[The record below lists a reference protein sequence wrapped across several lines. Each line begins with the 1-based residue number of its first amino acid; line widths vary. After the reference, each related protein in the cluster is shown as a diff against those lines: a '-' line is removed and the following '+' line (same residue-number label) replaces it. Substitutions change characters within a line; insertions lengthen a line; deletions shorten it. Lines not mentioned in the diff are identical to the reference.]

1 MCAAICRLGGKGD
14 GLWWWRKNLVE
25 NRSAA
30 ADVSSAQWLS
40 VRSTKLKS
48 FGELIAR
55 RREELGLT
63 QTELAARIRGRSGEP
78 VSQQRITD
86 IEHDRFGVPRRPI
99 LKQLA
104 RALKLDI
111 DVLYLWGRVVPPDI
125 RAEGLPE
132 ETIKKA
138 WMAFRSVIE
147 RQRKISR
154 RGD

>member
-1 MCAAICRLGGKGD
+1 
-14 GLWWWRKNLVE
+14 V
-25 NRSAA
+25 
-30 ADVSSAQWLS
+30 
-40 VRSTKLKS
+40 KS

-63 QTELAARIRGRSGEP
+63 QMELAARIKGRSGET

-99 LKQLA
+99 LNQLA

-138 WMAFRSVIE
+138 WQAFRAVVK
-147 RQRKISR
+147 QARKTSR
-154 RGD
+154 ARD

>member
-1 MCAAICRLGGKGD
+1 MEAREDRQFSGSTWGN
-14 GLWWWRKNLVE
+14 KNLK
-25 NRSAA
+25 
-30 ADVSSAQWLS
+30 
-40 VRSTKLKS
+40 T

-63 QTELAARIRGRSGEP
+63 QTELAARIKGRSGET

-99 LKQLA
+99 LNQLA

-132 ETIKKA
+132 ETIKEA
-138 WMAFRSVIE
+138 WQAFRAVVK
-147 RQRKISR
+147 QARKTSR
-154 RGD
+154 ARD